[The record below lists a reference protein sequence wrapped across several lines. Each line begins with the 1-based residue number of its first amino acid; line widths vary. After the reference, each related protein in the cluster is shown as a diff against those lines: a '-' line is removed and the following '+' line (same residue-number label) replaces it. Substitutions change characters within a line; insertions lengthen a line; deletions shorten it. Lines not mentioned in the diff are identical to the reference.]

1 MELLL
6 LGVQMN
12 TGAIVGAIVA
22 GVLLVVSIVLGIL
35 NKKKKK

>member
-12 TGAIVGAIVA
+12 TGTIIGAVVA
-22 GVLLVVSIVLGIL
+22 GVLLVASIVLGIVT
-35 NKKKKK
+35 KKKKK